1 MKHEI
6 NLTVNGTALGIEVE
20 SHHTL
25 LRVLRQQL
33 GLTGAKSGCEGGEC
47 GACTVLLD
55 GDPIYA
61 CLVLAVEAD
70 GAGVETVEGLATSED
85 LKPLQQIYIDQH
97 GFQCGFCASGFL
109 MSASALLR
117 RNGRPDQEAI
127 RAALAGN
134 LCRCTGYGSI
144 IKAVQS
150 ASRARR

>member
-6 NLTVNGTALGIEVE
+6 GLMVNGEAIRIEVE

-33 GLTGAKSGCEGGEC
+33 GLTGAKHGCEGGEC

-55 GDPIYA
+55 DEPVYA

-70 GAGVETVEGLATSED
+70 GADVATVEGLAANEE
-85 LKPLQQIYIDQH
+85 LQPLQQVYIDQH

-109 MSASALLR
+109 MSASALLK

>member
-1 MKHEI
+1 VKHEI
-6 NLTVNGTALGIEVE
+6 NLTVNGETLGIEVE

-85 LKPLQQIYIDQH
+85 LQPLQQIYIDQH

-117 RNGRPDQEAI
+117 RNGRPDQDAI

>member
-1 MKHEI
+1 MNHAI
-6 NLTVNGTALGIEVE
+6 SLNVNGEPMQLQVQ

-25 LRVLRQQL
+25 LRVLREQL
-33 GLTGAKSGCEGGEC
+33 GLTGAKNGCSSGEC
-47 GACTVLLD
+47 GACTVLLND
-55 GDPIYA
+55 APVHA
-61 CLVLAVEAD
+61 CLVLAAEID
-70 GAGVETVEGLATSED
+70 GTDIATVEGLAVGDE
-85 LKPLQQIYIDQH
+85 LQPLQQIYIEQH

-109 MSASALLR
+109 ISASALLK
-117 RNGRPDQEAI
+117 RNGRPDSDAI

>member
-6 NLTVNGTALGIEVE
+6 GLMVNGAPVHLEVE

-47 GACTVLLD
+47 GACTVLIED
-55 GDPIYA
+55 EPIYA

-70 GAGVETVEGLATSED
+70 GAAVTTVEGLAATEE
-85 LKPLQQIYIDQH
+85 LLPLQQIYIDQH
-97 GFQCGFCASGFL
+97 SFQCGFCASGFL
-109 MSASALLR
+109 MSASALLK
-117 RNGRPDQEAI
+117 RNGRPDAEVI

-134 LCRCTGYGSI
+134 LCRCTGYASI

>member
-1 MKHEI
+1 MNHTI
-6 NLTVNGTALGIEVE
+6 SLTVNGQQVQLMVE

-25 LRVLRQQL
+25 LRVLREQMR
-33 GLTGAKSGCEGGEC
+33 LTGAKNGCGSGEC
-47 GACTVLLD
+47 GACSVLLD
-55 GDPIYA
+55 DNLVHA

-70 GAGVETVEGLATSED
+70 GADVLTVEGLAAADD
-85 LKPLQQIYIDQH
+85 LQPLQQIYIDQH

-109 MSASALLR
+109 MAASALLK
-117 RNGRPDQEAI
+117 RNGRPDTDAI

>member
-6 NLTVNGTALGIEVE
+6 GLTVNNEQVRIEVE

-33 GLTGAKSGCEGGEC
+33 GLTGAKHGCEGGEC

-55 GDPIYA
+55 GEPIYA
-61 CLVLAVEAD
+61 CLVLAAEVD
-70 GAGVETVEGLATSED
+70 GSAVDTVEGLATADD
-85 LKPLQQIYIDQH
+85 LQPLQQIYIEQH

-109 MSASALLR
+109 MSASALLK
-117 RNGRPDQEAI
+117 RNGRPDQDAI
-127 RAALAGN
+127 RAGLAGN